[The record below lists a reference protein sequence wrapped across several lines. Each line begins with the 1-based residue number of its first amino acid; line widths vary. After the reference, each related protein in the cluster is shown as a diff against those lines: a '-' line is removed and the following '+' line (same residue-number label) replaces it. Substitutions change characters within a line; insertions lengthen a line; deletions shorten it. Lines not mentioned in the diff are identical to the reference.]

1 MLAYF
6 GVERTAATLGTFKKV
21 WRRRKARFN
30 QQKNNWLRIVAK
42 STIDIPKSA
51 HVGFPLENRQCP
63 PISHA
68 NETQK
73 VSGNSCL
80 PMQNLSELCHC
91 DLNKKPA
98 TGRPRIP
105 VTHATLQSCTSFSN
119 PCLEFCILTP
129 IILFHL
135 IVH

>member
-68 NETQK
+68 YETQK
-73 VSGNSCL
+73 VSGITNAEPVGAL
-80 PMQNLSELCHC
+80 RLRLE
-91 DLNKKPA
+91 KKPA